1 MDQFSPPPAANGTSS
16 LTGDQWFG
24 SWAGGTFVTP
34 YGYQHSLGISDT
46 CGFFCVFFPPYLTLG
61 DGVDTTKD
69 TSRGIWKKLW
79 VAIQNARRPADFWC
93 D

>member
-1 MDQFSPPPAANGTSS
+1 MVWI
-16 LTGDQWFG
+16 L
-24 SWAGGTFVTP
+24 GGRDVRHTIWLSAFARHQRHLRV
-34 YGYQHSLGISDT
+34 LLR
-46 CGFFCVFFPPYLTLG
+46 VFFPPYLTLG

-69 TSRGIWKKLW
+69 TSRGNWKKLW